1 MCNTSNTGLS
11 VLLSL
16 QGSSLVN
23 SHNHTCVLALRR
35 LIEIISANITFC
47 WWYPR
52 WFGEVHRGISWKM
65 IVLLLSCIQLYHP
78 MDYRI
83 HARFL
88 CPPLSP
94 RVCSNSCPLSWW
106 CYLTIFSSAT
116 LFSSCSWSFPTSVF
130 FRWVSFLHQVAKVLE
145 LQHQSF
151 Q

>member
-1 MCNTSNTGLS
+1 MCDISTGLS

-16 QGSSLVN
+16 QDSSLAN
-23 SHNHTCVLALRR
+23 SHDHTCVLALRR
-35 LIEIISANITFC
+35 LTEIISADITFC

-52 WFGEVHRGISWKM
+52 WFGEVHRGIRWKM
-65 IVLLLSCIQLYHP
+65 IVLLLSCIQLYDP
-78 MDYRI
+78 MDYRT
-83 HARFL
+83 HARLL

-106 CYLTIFSSAT
+106 CYLTISSSAT
-116 LFSSCSWSFPTSVF
+116 PFSSCSRSFPTSVF
-130 FRWVSFLHQVAKVLE
+130 SQWVSFVHQVAKVLE